1 MKNSPSKVAYFSKM
15 GEILSTVLPKA
26 ARSARQLKTHI
37 AFLNISF
44 TCYKLFCKI
53 SYAPGQDLQAGVVK
67 IHASTQSMFLECGG
81 FSRKQL
87 YLEEVV

>member
-1 MKNSPSKVAYFSKM
+1 MLFIDN
-15 GEILSTVLPKA
+15 TVM
-26 ARSARQLKTHI
+26 
-37 AFLNISF
+37 
-44 TCYKLFCKI
+44 YKYPTKEASVRLICV
-53 SYAPGQDLQAGVVK
+53 SYVPGQDLQAGVVK